1 MARPREFDEEQV
13 LDAAMQLF
21 WLKGYEATSLADLT
35 SSMGLNK
42 GSFYQA
48 FGSKHELFLRTIRR
62 YLDLNLKE
70 IFALFADVD
79 SAKEG
84 VRRFLASYIG
94 QFHRGQA
101 VPRGCLAVNT
111 VAELAP
117 HDPDVAEILD
127 RHFNREVSILT
138 EEIRKDQRAGKI
150 AADKDAEVLAQ
161 MVVVVAMGLLT
172 GTKGPLKG
180 IDDERL
186 VDVVML
192 AFE

>member
-1 MARPREFDEEQV
+1 MARPREFDEDQV
-13 LDAAMQLF
+13 LDVAMQLF

-48 FGSKHELFLRTIRR
+48 FGSKHELFLTTIRR

-70 IFALFADVD
+70 IFALFAEVD

-84 VRRFLASYIG
+84 IRQFLASYIG
-94 QFHRGQA
+94 RFHRGQA

-111 VAELAP
+111 VSELAP
-117 HDPDVAEILD
+117 HDPDVAEILG
-127 RHFNREVSILT
+127 RHFKREISILT
-138 EEIRKDQRAGKI
+138 DEIRKDQKVGKI
-150 AADKDAEVLAQ
+150 AADKDAEALAE

-172 GTKGPLKG
+172 GTKGPLQG

-186 VDVVML
+186 VDLVML